1 MGTIAFASAK
11 SSPGVT
17 TTVAAL
23 AAAWP
28 ADRDVFVAELDPAGG
43 DLVIRFD
50 LAAEPGLVSL
60 AAAGRRD
67 LRPETVVAHTQALP
81 FDRPEGGRRRML
93 VAPVAAE
100 QSAAAL
106 ATLRTGLLPV
116 LGALGG
122 DVLIDCGRLDPGSP
136 VTDVAAGADLLVVV
150 VRPVLSE
157 VHHLAA
163 RLAGLKPRALSL
175 VTVGD
180 QPYPVTEVAT
190 AVGATALGTMPI
202 DPRSAQALASAGAG
216 TSKGLRRSPLIRDA
230 RAVAEGLAAWLGPQ
244 ATTGDPAWTAP
255 TTPPEAGYTPGAA
268 APGPGPGG
276 HPKQA
281 PPQVETRPSGPHPPP
296 PSWGETGAASSPAA
310 PRPTAPPPPPG
321 ADTGSESRPA
331 APRPPAP
338 PPPAPGNPGVEA
350 APGSP
355 PPVPPPPPTGLGADT
370 APAAASTPAARD
382 VGAEATASAV
392 AGPGPNGHEREPK
405 HFRRSGG
412 EARR

>member
-43 DLVIRFD
+43 DLVVRFD

-67 LRPETVVAHTQALP
+67 LRPDTVVAHTQALP
-81 FDRPEGGRRRML
+81 FEQPEGALRRVL
-93 VAPVAAE
+93 VAPVAAD

-157 VHHLAA
+157 VHHLAT
-163 RLAGLKPRALSL
+163 RLAGLNPRALSL
-175 VTVGD
+175 VTIGD

-190 AVGATALGTMPI
+190 AVGATALGTMPV
-202 DPRSAQALASAGAG
+202 DPRSAQALASAGPG
-216 TSKGLRRSPLIRDA
+216 MPKSLRRSPLLRDA
-230 RAVAEGLAAWLGPQ
+230 RAIAEGLAAWLGPPP
-244 ATTGDPAWTAP
+244 TSEDPAWTPPTAPPEAGHARGASAPGPDAQLPP
-255 TTPPEAGYTPGAA
+255 TTPPTVAGGPDAHRPRLVPPGVEM
-268 APGPGPGG
+268 GPL
-276 HPKQA
+276 
-281 PPQVETRPSGPHPPP
+281 
-296 PSWGETGAASSPAA
+296 SSPAA
-310 PRPTAPPPPPG
+310 PRPPAAAPPPPPPAG
-321 ADTGSESRPA
+321 PGGEAGPGSP
-331 APRPPAP
+331 PPAP
-338 PPPAPGNPGVEA
+338 PPP
-350 APGSP
+350 P
-355 PPVPPPPPTGLGADT
+355 PAL
-370 APAAASTPAARD
+370 D
-382 VGAEATASAV
+382 VGAV
-392 AGPGPNGHEREPK
+392 AGPGGNGHEREPK
-405 HFRRSGG
+405 HFRRTGG